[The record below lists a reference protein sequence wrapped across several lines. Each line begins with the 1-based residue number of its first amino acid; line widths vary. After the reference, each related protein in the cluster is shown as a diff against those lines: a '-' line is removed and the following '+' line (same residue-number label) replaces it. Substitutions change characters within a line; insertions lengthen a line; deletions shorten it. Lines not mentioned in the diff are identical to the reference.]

1 MKNIAVMYHY
11 VREQE
16 GWKGIVPMRPIDFAQ
31 QIDELSKT
39 HEIVSVD
46 QIYEERT
53 KPACVLTF
61 DDGTK
66 DQYTYAFDILKR
78 KGIPAYFTIMSGPLL
93 TGEIP
98 IMHLVHTV
106 LSFKSDEEIWELLK
120 CNYDTDGIEERSSVY
135 AYEQNKLRRYN
146 KYMFNFQLSAAES
159 RHFLEDLFF
168 SLFPDK
174 SKFITDFYITRDEI
188 RKMSQ
193 EGMTIGV
200 HCHKHAPFIG
210 DPQHFYDTEI
220 VPCKELLNELIG
232 NNPKWYTPA
241 FGGGNHLELMKEELT
256 PILIENGFKGAFSTI
271 PGKFQSGQAFWI
283 DRIDCNKLP
292 PLGNMNIL

>member
-1 MKNIAVMYHY
+1 MNNIAVMYHY

-16 GWKGIVPMRPIDFAQ
+16 CWKGIVPMRPVEFAQ
-31 QIDELSKT
+31 QIDELSRT
-39 HEIVSVD
+39 HEIISLD
-46 QIYEERT
+46 QIHEVRT
-53 KPACVLTF
+53 KPWCILTF

-66 DQYTYAFDILKR
+66 DQYTHAFDILKQ
-78 KGIPAYFTIMSGPLL
+78 KGLPAYFTIMSGPLL
-93 TGEIP
+93 SGNIP

-120 CNYDTDGIEERSSVY
+120 RNYDTDGIEEQSSVY
-135 AYEQNKLRRYN
+135 AYEQKKLRRYN
-146 KYMFNFQLSAAES
+146 KYMLNFRLSTTEA
-159 RHFLEDLFF
+159 RHFLESLFL

-174 SKFITDFYITRDEI
+174 SKFITDFYLTRDEI
-188 RKMSQ
+188 RKMSH

-200 HCHKHAPFIG
+200 HCHKHSPYTG
-210 DPQHFYDTEI
+210 DPQLFYDTEI
-220 VPCKELLNELIG
+220 EPCKILLNELIG

-241 FGGGNHLELMKEELT
+241 FGGGNHFELMKEELT
-256 PILIENGFKGAFSTI
+256 PTLLNNGFKGAFSTI
-271 PGKFQSGQAFWI
+271 PGNIKSEPGFWM